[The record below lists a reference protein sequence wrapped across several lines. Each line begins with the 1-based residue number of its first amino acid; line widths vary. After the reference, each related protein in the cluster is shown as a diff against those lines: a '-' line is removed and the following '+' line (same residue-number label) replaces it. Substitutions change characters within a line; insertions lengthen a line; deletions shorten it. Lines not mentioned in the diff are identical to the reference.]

1 MTDLLLASGLLASLL
16 YWAIVTRPVS
26 VWRTATKGAAL
37 GLPLIALALMGW
49 PWLALLG
56 LALSVLGDLAL
67 SRAGDSALKA
77 GIGFFALAHIAYVA
91 AIYEHAPLEPT
102 TPALAA
108 IAALWL
114 FGLSTRFWLLP
125 HTGPLR
131 PAVAIYV
138 VLFLAMGVMALLS
151 APPSPWLIGGALAF
165 IASDLILSIEIF
177 RLGDSPWKRL
187 TARLVWPLYIAGQ
200 AGLMMGLAPSI

>member
-1 MTDLLLASGLLASLL
+1 MTQILFAAGLLASLL
-16 YWAIVTRPVS
+16 YWAIVSRPVS
-26 VWRTATKGAAL
+26 AWRTVTKGAAL

-77 GIGFFALAHIAYVA
+77 GIGFFALAHIAYVG
-91 AIYEHAPLEPT
+91 AIYGHAPLAPT
-102 TPALAA
+102 TPALMA

-131 PAVAIYV
+131 PAVALYV
-138 VLFLAMGVMALLS
+138 VLILAMGVMALLS
-151 APPSPWLIGGALAF
+151 TPPSLWLIGGALAF

-177 RLGDSPWKRL
+177 RLGDSPRKRL

>member
-131 PAVAIYV
+131 PAVALHV
-138 VLFLAMGVMALLS
+138 VLILAMGVMALLS

-187 TARLVWPLYIAGQ
+187 TALLVWPLYIAGQ
-200 AGLMMGLAPSI
+200 AGIMMGLAPAI